1 MQTPAHEPVFNV
13 PNIIVGLLGVFVAV
27 HLGREFLP
35 ARQDD
40 WVLGAFAFIPSR
52 FSERAAALPGA
63 PWAGPAS
70 FVTHTLLH
78 GDWLHLA
85 LNSAWLMAVGSP
97 ISKRMPA
104 LLFIGFAALCGVGG
118 AVLFLAIHP
127 GLAVPMV
134 GASGAISGLMAA
146 VFRLMFSADD
156 AYGQHLLRENPAAV
170 PRLSLWQ
177 TFTSRAAL
185 VAIAVWVGVN
195 LLATFGLGA
204 PDGSSGIAWEA
215 HLGGFFTGLA
225 AFALFDRGRGP
236 VPRA

>member
-1 MQTPAHEPVFNV
+1 MQSPVHEPIFNV
-13 PNIIVGLLGVFVAV
+13 PTVIVVLLGLFVAV

-35 ARQDD
+35 ARLDD
-40 WVLGAFAFIPSR
+40 WVLGALAFNPARFAD
-52 FSERAAALPGA
+52 RATVLPGA

-70 FVTHTLLH
+70 FITHTLLH
-78 GDWLHLA
+78 GDWLHLG

-104 LLFIGFAALCGVGG
+104 LAFIGFAAVCGAGG
-118 AVLFLAIHP
+118 ALLFLAIHP

-156 AYGQHLLRENPAAV
+156 AYTRELLREDPAAV
-170 PRLSLWQ
+170 PRLSLLQ

-185 VAIAVWVGVN
+185 AAIAVWVGVN
-195 LLATFGLGA
+195 MLATFGLGA

-215 HLGGFFTGLA
+215 HLGGFCTGLA
-225 AFALFDRGRGP
+225 AFAVFDRGHGP
-236 VPRA
+236 VSRA